1 MADPATGVITPS
13 EGLHGPCAFA
23 ARPPCSVGA
32 VPRRVPSVD
41 PVLLRAFSDVVGRV
55 HVLTETDVVASYAV
69 DWTGRYRGET
79 AAVLRPGSVE
89 EVAAV
94 VALCRE
100 HGVPVVPQGGNTGM
114 VGGGVPLHGEL
125 VVSLRR
131 LSRVGPVDA
140 AAGQLTAGA
149 GVTLA
154 DVQAAAREA
163 GWAYG
168 VDLGGRDSA
177 TIGGNVATNAGG
189 LRVLRYGDTRAQLLG
204 VQAVLGTGDVVEHLG
219 GLVKDNTGYALHSL
233 LCGSE
238 GTLGLVT
245 AVRLRLVPPAPARVA
260 AILGMKDAASAVAA
274 AQELRR
280 TLPTLSAA
288 ELMLRAGVELVCSV
302 SGAPPPLAAPSDA
315 YLLVEASGTADPTP
329 ELSAAVASLAGV
341 EDAAV
346 AEDPQRIA
354 ALFRYRE
361 GHTEAVNSLGA
372 PPHKL
377 DVTLPN
383 SVLAEMVERLPSVV
397 EAVAPGASVWLF
409 GHVGDGNVH
418 VNVTG
423 VEPDDERVD
432 DAVFRAVAEV
442 GGSISAEHG
451 VGTAK
456 RRWLELNRSAA
467 ELRAFASIKHALDP
481 DGIMNPHVLVGSG

>member
-1 MADPATGVITPS
+1 MSGRA
-13 EGLHGPCAFA
+13 
-23 ARPPCSVGA
+23 
-32 VPRRVPSVD
+32 PSVD
-41 PVLLRAFSDVVGRV
+41 PGLVRAVTDVVGV
-55 HVLTETDVVASYAV
+55 AHVLTDPDVVASYTI
-69 DWTGRYRGET
+69 DWTGRFCGST
-79 AAVLRPGSVE
+79 PAVVRPGSAE

-94 VALCRE
+94 LSLCRS
-100 HGVPVVPQGGNTGM
+100 HSAAVVPQGGNTGM
-114 VGGGVPLHGEL
+114 VGGSVPLHGEV

-131 LSRVGPVDA
+131 LSVVGPVDA
-140 AAGQLTAGA
+140 AAGQLTAQA

-154 DVQAAAREA
+154 GVQAAARDA

-219 GLVKDNTGYALHSL
+219 GLLKDNTGYALHSL
-233 LCGSE
+233 MCGSE
-238 GTLGLVT
+238 GTLGIVT
-245 AVRLRLVPPAPARVA
+245 AMRLRLVPPAPARVA
-260 AILGMKDAASAVAA
+260 AILGMKNAASAVAA

-280 TLPTLSAA
+280 TLPALSAA
-288 ELMLRAGVELVCSV
+288 ELMLRAGVELVCTV
-302 SGAPPPLAAPSDA
+302 SAAPPPFAAPHEA
-315 YLLVEASGTADPTP
+315 YLLVEASGPVDPTP
-329 ELSAAVASLAGV
+329 ELTAAVGALAGV

-346 AEDPQRIA
+346 AVDSQRIA

-377 DVTLPN
+377 DVTLPHG
-383 SVLAEMVERLPSVV
+383 VLAEMVERLPSVV
-397 EAVAPGASVWLF
+397 EAVAPGAAVWLF

-423 VEPDDERVD
+423 VAPDDERVD
-432 DAVFRAVAEV
+432 DAVFRAVADV

-451 VGTAK
+451 IGTAK
-456 RRWLELNRSAA
+456 RRWLELNRGPA
-467 ELRAFASIKHALDP
+467 ELRAFAAIKHALDP
-481 DGIMNPHVLVGSG
+481 DGIMNPHVLVGTV